1 MAITMVFY
9 IGIKPIVTLGVS
21 CREFDNEILSN
32 VSDEDYKKCFSHLDE
47 NDEQVVTDKECI
59 IKIWNS
65 CIDHDF
71 ISENLGLSSRC
82 IDSIKILY

>member
-21 CREFDNEILSN
+21 CREFDNEILPN

-71 ISENLGLSSRC
+71 ISENLGLLSRC

>member
-1 MAITMVFY
+1 MIFH
-9 IGIKPIVTLGVS
+9 IGNKPIVTLDVS
-21 CREFDNEILSN
+21 CREFDNQILSG

-71 ISENLGLSSRC
+71 ISENLGLSSSC